1 MDRKRSRNSIP
12 AKVLCALALVGL
24 LCAAALPAFAEGL
37 KIGTEVRVVALGG
50 FEVTGQTEDF
60 TLPEGGSQELK
71 ISTTQ
76 PAQSWLWERS
86 TDGGTT
92 WQAVGTDETYS
103 ITNAALNRNAAGED
117 IPYQYR
123 VTATNTVGETAT
135 TVIRVLVSDEY
146 AYRTLYL
153 RSEDVD
159 ISAYMHDQTRLVV
172 TPLEEDETA
181 VVQLLEAQLAEGCL
195 PRILCDVSLVNDR
208 NDVVPYFGALELEF
222 EVGTQYNGQTL
233 RAFHYYNG
241 AVETYSGTVANGKLT
256 IVVHAL
262 SPFMV
267 EVPDST
273 AHIVTAVSGTG
284 GSILPE
290 GKVTVADGADKHF
303 TFLPEA
309 GHCIRQVLVDGQP
322 VPFEGNSYTLRG
334 VRADCTVEAR
344 FAPVDQEE
352 DEHVLLITTG
362 PHGYVTPGT
371 VTIPH
376 GEDVT
381 LFFYP
386 DPGYEVD
393 RVLINDEES
402 DPVEYTVFGICYTIP
417 AMTEDLTVDVTFRK
431 AEVVLP
437 LVCNT
442 VTAESGPGG
451 SISPAGQTKVP
462 YGGAL
467 YYYFIPDAGYT
478 LDKVYLDGVETAV
491 AGNVYRMLNIVK
503 PHTLRATF
511 KPAES
516 PAAPVVYHTVTTENG
531 SFQVPDG
538 GSQFFYFTA
547 AAGKTVTALFRDGQP
562 LPAAG
567 RGIQLQNIKADTT
580 FTVVYSDVSDTWQ
593 PARSVFPVWYAAVA
607 LALLLALALVVG
619 VVKRKRK
626 PLRHA

>member
-12 AKVLCALALVGL
+12 AKALCALALVAL
-24 LCAAALPAFAEGL
+24 LCAAAVPAFAEGL
-37 KIGTEVRVVALGG
+37 KIGTEIRVVALGG
-50 FEVTGQTEDF
+50 FEVTSQTEDF

-71 ISTTQ
+71 ATTSQ
-76 PAQSWLWERS
+76 PTQSWLWERS
-86 TDGGTT
+86 TDGGAT
-92 WQAVGTDETYS
+92 WQTVGTGETYC
-103 ITNAALNRNAAGED
+103 ITSARHNRSAAGED
-117 IPYQYR
+117 LPYQYR
-123 VTATNTVGETAT
+123 VTATNAVGETASAI
-135 TVIRVLVSDEY
+135 IRVLVSDDY
-146 AYRTLYL
+146 DYRTLSL

-159 ISAYMHDQTRLVV
+159 VSAYMHDQTRLVV
-172 TPLEEDETA
+172 TPLEDDQTDVA
-181 VVQLLEAQLAEGCL
+181 QLLEAQLAEGCL
-195 PRILCDVSLVNDR
+195 PRILCDVSLVNS
-208 NDVVPYFGALELEF
+208 NNTVVPYFGALEVTF
-222 EVGTQYNGQTL
+222 EVGAQYNGQTL

-241 AVETYSGTVANGKLT
+241 AIETYSGIVADGKLT

-290 GKVTVADGADKHF
+290 GKVTVADGADKKF

-309 GHCIRQVLVDGQP
+309 GHCIRQVLVDGVP
-322 VPFEGNSYTLRG
+322 VDFEGNSYTLRE
-334 VRADCTVEAR
+334 VRADCTVEVR

-352 DEHVLLITTG
+352 DEHVLLVTTG
-362 PHGYVTPGT
+362 PNGYVTPGT

-431 AEVVLP
+431 AAVQLP
-437 LVCNT
+437 QVYNT

-451 SISPAGQTKVP
+451 SISPAGQTQVP

-478 LDKVYLDGVETAV
+478 LDKVYVDGVETTV
-491 AGNVYRMLNIVK
+491 TGGTYRMLQIVK
-503 PHTLRATF
+503 PHTIRATF
-511 KPAES
+511 RPADG
-516 PAAPVVYHTVTTENG
+516 PAAPAVYHTVTTENG
-531 SFQVPDG
+531 TFRVPDG

-547 AAGKTVTALFRDGQP
+547 AAERTVTALYRDGQP
-562 LPAAG
+562 QRAAG
-567 RGIQLQNIKADTT
+567 HAIQLQNIQADTT
-580 FTVVYSDVSDTWQ
+580 LTVVYSDVHDAWQ
-593 PARSVFPVWYAAVA
+593 PAHSVSPGWY
-607 LALLLALALVVG
+607 LTGALLLALAAAWVIR
-619 VVKRKRK
+619 KKRK
-626 PLRHA
+626 PGRHE